1 MSDYRQRA
9 VDYVGEEWV
18 QQAEA
23 AGVPV
28 PFWEVSYKIRS
39 TNGRYGEVRIQFEG
53 QEEAAAF
60 AGQPRGPGETQDSP
74 AISAVLQAIGGL
86 PVEIGGG
93 LSVCY
98 DPREWDGG
106 PVTGS

>member
-1 MSDYRQRA
+1 MSDYRQMA
-9 VDYVGEEWV
+9 VDHVGEEWV
-18 QQAEA
+18 QEAEA

-39 TNGRYGEVRIQFEG
+39 SNGRYGEIRIQFDT
-53 QEEAAAF
+53 QDEATAF

-74 AISAVLQAIGGL
+74 AISAVLEAIGGV
-86 PVEIGGG
+86 PVAIDGG
-93 LSVCY
+93 LSVCW

-106 PVTGS
+106 PVTRS